1 MHHSLDRR
9 PLTLLTST
17 LLLGLMGLPAV
28 ALAEDAPPDPSALK
42 VALDLGGTVGPMRH
56 PASTLPPSPLGDDRY
71 TPARESAARVTVGAQ
86 VALSQFFN
94 VSNLWESNT
103 LDWYLAGK
111 LRAFSLRMGLEKEF
125 PLSRRFSL
133 GLAAHGAAAEVS
145 MGTSE
150 STFVDAPNESP
161 TNPDSLPP
169 ADAVGELRA
178 HQWLYGLGGTVSLLV
193 LTDSPVYFRLQAGY
207 IQYFD
212 KAQRFE
218 LRGRDVTPVG
228 FAVSLS
234 GPSGGLS
241 VGVRM

>member
-1 MHHSLDRR
+1 MPHSLDRR
-9 PLTLLTST
+9 PLTLPAST
-17 LLLGLMGLPAV
+17 LLLGLGMLPAV
-28 ALAEDAPPDPSALK
+28 ALAENISPDTPSLK
-42 VALDLGGTVGPMRH
+42 LALDLGGTVGPMRH

-71 TPARESAARVTVGAQ
+71 TPARKSAARVTVGTQ

-94 VSNLWESNT
+94 VSNLWETNT
-103 LDWYLAGK
+103 LDWYLAGR
-111 LRAFSLRMGLEKEF
+111 LRAFSLRIGLEKEV
-125 PLSRRFSL
+125 PLSPRFSL

-150 STFVDAPNESP
+150 TTFVDAPNESP
-161 TNPDSLPP
+161 TNPDSTPP
-169 ADAVGELRA
+169 ANAVGELRA

-207 IQYFD
+207 LQYFD
-212 KAQRFE
+212 KAQHFE
-218 LRGRDVTPVG
+218 LHGKDITPVG

-241 VGVRM
+241 VGVRL